1 MLQQQPPIRF
11 GPYLDKVTALVDK
24 YKREP
29 WFFSSILV
37 GVGVIIK
44 ILGVKGTIVALLM
57 IASGLFAR
65 FILPPPNSH
74 VRVAEP
80 HPPPG
85 AMADSVSWM

>member
-1 MLQQQPPIRF
+1 MLQQPPPSRLS
-11 GPYLDKVTALVDK
+11 PYLDKIKALIDK

-29 WFFSSILV
+29 WFFSCILV
-37 GVGVIIK
+37 GVGVIVK
-44 ILGVKGTIVALLM
+44 MLGFKGTVVALLM

-65 FILPPPNSH
+65 FILPPPHNH